1 MWPAMDID
9 NATRVLEAHADY
21 RVLRRLGIADAHV
34 FAENVAGEPCGRLA
48 VIDTETTGLKA
59 ELGDRIIDLA
69 IATCEYGRDTGR
81 LYRVVDRYESLE
93 DPEAP
98 IPPEIV
104 RLTGITDEMVRG
116 QRIDESGIAR
126 VLDGV
131 GLVICHN
138 ARFDRAFLEA
148 RYPAFAGMH
157 FACSLDE
164 IPWDRW
170 NMNSTKLD
178 YIGFRFGLFHEGH
191 RARADVDMLLALLAR
206 TAPRR
211 RGRHPVAAA
220 GVGART
226 VLACPRGRPA
236 DREQGLRVGPGLPLE
251 RRQVQ
256 YFACMVDRDPGREGG
271 APIPCGHRVQE
282 SQGRQAD
289 GARALSVPCRASG
302 RRGRPRRGRPAH
314 QSTLGSHEDAR
325 PEPVDRGRNQ

>member
-1 MWPAMDID
+1 MLHAMDIT
-9 NATRVLEAHADY
+9 NAAKVLEAHADY

-34 FAENVAGEPCGRLA
+34 FAENVRDEPCGRLA
-48 VIDTETTGLKA
+48 VIDTETTGLKP

-69 IATCEYGRDTGR
+69 IATCEYGRETGC

-157 FACSLDE
+157 FACSLEE

-206 TAPRR
+206 TAPDGEEGLLSLLLASARVPSWR
-211 RGRHPVAAA
+211 VHAVGLPIDHKDHASARGYRWNDGKFGTPRAWWIETRDEKSERSFLAGLGCRNPLVVRQTALERYRSLAARVEAAA
-220 GVGART
+220 DAGATRT
-226 VLACPRGRPA
+226 RTGTGRG
-236 DREQGLRVGPGLPLE
+236 EPG
-251 RRQVQ
+251 
-256 YFACMVDRDPGREGG
+256 A
-271 APIPCGHRVQE
+271 
-282 SQGRQAD
+282 
-289 GARALSVPCRASG
+289 
-302 RRGRPRRGRPAH
+302 
-314 QSTLGSHEDAR
+314 
-325 PEPVDRGRNQ
+325 